1 MSHKSWL
8 KRLLIGVSKSSRMAP
23 RKRPSFSLVRMEFL
37 EDRTAPATL
46 TWTGAASTIWSD
58 AGNWTGGGVPSAANN
73 VLDFTAGASVAKYT
87 SNNDIAGLTG
97 ITINITD
104 ASSAGDFTLTGA
116 NVGVTA
122 VNHSKTDNQTGATT
136 LNVAMTGVGATI
148 TDTAG
153 SLAI

>member
-8 KRLLIGVSKSSRMAP
+8 NRFLKSVSKPSRSGP
-23 RKRPSFSLVRMEFL
+23 HKRPVFAPVRMEFL

-46 TWTGAASTIWSD
+46 TWTGAAGTNWSD

-73 VLDFTAGASVAKYT
+73 VLNFTAGASVAKYT

-104 ASSAGDFTLTGA
+104 AVNTANSDFTIDST
-116 NVGVTA
+116 
-122 VNHSKTDNQTGATT
+122 Q
-136 LNVAMTGVGATI
+136 
-148 TDTAG
+148 
-153 SLAI
+153 AI

>member
-8 KRLLIGVSKSSRMAP
+8 NHFLKGISQPARSAR
-23 RKRPSFSLVRMEFL
+23 RQRPAFSPVRMEFL

-46 TWTGAASTIWSD
+46 TWTGAASTNWSD

-73 VLDFTAGASVAKYT
+73 VLNFTAGASVVKYT
-87 SNNDIAGLTG
+87 ANNDIAGLTG

-104 ASSAGDFTLTGA
+104 ASSAGDFAITGV

-122 VNHSKTDNQTGATT
+122 VTHSKTDNQASST
-136 LNVAMTGVGATI
+136 
-148 TDTAG
+148 
-153 SLAI
+153 S